1 MHHRNFLVALLTLLA
16 ALFLGGCSGPTAPT
30 HISAQGA
37 SVRVNPNVDAPWAA
51 YFTLK
56 GGSETLTITGV
67 TVDGAGHAE
76 LHESRMEGGVAQ
88 MAALAR
94 ISIPAGE
101 DVIFRPGGKH
111 VMLFDV
117 TPAARTAGQ
126 MTLTLSFDDG
136 STLPIL
142 LAFAPQTATAET
154 AAPAAAAVVPP
165 VTTPIPVSPPTSPPT
180 PAATPPTASA
190 PNAVPNRAHVERVAP
205 SGGPLKMQID
215 RDGTAHE
222 VDGAHENHQH

>member
-1 MHHRNFLVALLTLLA
+1 MRHRNFLVALLTLLA
-16 ALFLGGCSGPTAPT
+16 ALFLGGCSPAAAPT

-37 SVRVNPNVDAPWAA
+37 SVRVNPNPNAPWAA

-56 GGSETLTITGV
+56 GGGETLTITGIA
-67 TVDGAGHAE
+67 VDGAARAE
-76 LHESRMEGGVAQ
+76 LHESRMEGGVAN

-117 TPAARTAGQ
+117 TPAARAAGQ

-136 STLPIL
+136 STLPII
-142 LAFAPQTATAET
+142 LAFAPQGAAGDA
-154 AAPAAAAVVPP
+154 AAPVAPAPPAAP
-165 VTTPIPVSPPTSPPT
+165 VTPVQTRQPALPD
-180 PAATPPTASA
+180 AATPSA
-190 PNAVPNRAHVERVAP
+190 APNRAHVERVAP
-205 SGGPLKMQID
+205 SGGPVTMQID

-222 VDGAHENHQH
+222 VDGAHDSHQH

>member
-1 MHHRNFLVALLTLLA
+1 MLYMRHRNFLVALLTLLA
-16 ALFLGGCSGPTAPT
+16 ALFLGGCSPAEPT

-37 SVRVNPNVDAPWAA
+37 SVRVNPNPNAPWAA

-56 GGSETLTITGV
+56 GGDEPLTITGIA
-67 TVDGAGHAE
+67 VDGAARAE
-76 LHESRMEGGVAQ
+76 LHESRMEGGVAN

-117 TPAARTAGQ
+117 TPAARAAGQ
-126 MTLTLSFDDG
+126 MSLTLSFDDG
-136 STLPIL
+136 STLPII
-142 LAFAPQTATAET
+142 LAFAPQAAGDA
-154 AAPAAAAVVPP
+154 AAPVAPVTLTPP
-165 VTTPIPVSPPTSPPT
+165 VTPVETRQPALPN
-180 PAATPPTASA
+180 AATPSA
-190 PNAVPNRAHVERVAP
+190 APNRAHVERVAP
-205 SGGPLKMQID
+205 SGGPVTMQID

-222 VDGAHENHQH
+222 VDGAHDSHQH